1 MLSVGHLSADDPG
14 QLVGVDGLDVVGEQ
28 LELEQ
33 PFRVVVLSLLIL
45 KSHRWV
51 SHYWGDQVFINEGH
65 AVSYF

>member
-45 KSHRWV
+45 KSHR
-51 SHYWGDQVFINEGH
+51 
-65 AVSYF
+65 